1 MILGNDWG
9 ATQFIFRQ
17 EKEKKKEQQQQK
29 SFMKYFLAA
38 SSNCFRRMQR
48 KVKCLKMGIFDICP
62 FISLKFYQQLFH
74 VFNLLCQPCN
84 GKKKKPCNKLKIWQS
99 CSCESSCFLRG
110 CSGLETFGVGK
121 KNSIPPLFS
130 ATSWIWYSVFFFK
143 SDFSEVCVLSVVM
156 YLSANS
162 SLLAIMYLLALITF

>member
-1 MILGNDWG
+1 
-9 ATQFIFRQ
+9 
-17 EKEKKKEQQQQK
+17 
-29 SFMKYFLAA
+29 MKYFLAA

-99 CSCESSCFLRG
+99 YSCESSCFLRG
-110 CSGLETFGVGK
+110 CSVLETFGVGK
-121 KNSIPPLFS
+121 KTVFLHCFQQQAGYGTQCFFLREISVR
-130 ATSWIWYSVFFFK
+130 SVF
-143 SDFSEVCVLSVVM
+143 CLW
-156 YLSANS
+156 
-162 SLLAIMYLLALITF
+162 